1 MFRHDPYRFVAR
13 LGRLHVHRTGVR
25 PGPVHDVLELFGLR
39 LRREE
44 QRGGGGERR
53 PIRGV
58 GRGGRARMAQR
69 RRARDA
75 AQQEHDGCV
84 DGVRESAVS
93 VRVQQLGVGCTRFS
107 GFLPMGVAAAM
118 DAFVLME
125 QRNVGD
131 FAERIQQRRR
141 AQACLLVSL

>member
-1 MFRHDPYRFVAR
+1 MFRHDLYRFVAR
-13 LGRLHVHRTGVR
+13 LGRFYVNLAGVR
-25 PGPVHDVLELFGLR
+25 AGPVDDVLELFGFCLG
-39 LRREE
+39 REE

-93 VRVQQLGVGCTRFS
+93 VRVQQLGVAARVPLAF
-107 GFLPMGVAAAM
+107 FLWASLHQWMSASHAM
-118 DAFVLME
+118 
-125 QRNVGD
+125 QRNVDD
-131 FAERIQQRRR
+131 FAERIQLRRR
-141 AQACLLVSL
+141 DASMC